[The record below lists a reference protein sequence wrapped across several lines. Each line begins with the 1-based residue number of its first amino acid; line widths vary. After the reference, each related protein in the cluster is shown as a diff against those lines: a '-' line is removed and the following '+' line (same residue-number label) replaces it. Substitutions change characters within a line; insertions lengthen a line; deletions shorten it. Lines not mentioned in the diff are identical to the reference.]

1 MKKSGRLTWSLRW
14 MFRRAAK
21 KKRFRVCMSSIV
33 SGLEALVA
41 CDILLSLS
49 LFFPLL
55 EMPGSL
61 FFSSLS
67 LSISCYSFLVYK
79 LHRCQ
84 D

>member
-49 LFFPLL
+49 LFSPPRDAW
-55 EMPGSL
+55 EPVL
-61 FFSSLS
+61 FLS
-67 LSISCYSFLVYK
+67 LSFHLVLLFSCL
-79 LHRCQ
+79 
-84 D
+84 

>member
-1 MKKSGRLTWSLRW
+1 

-49 LFFPLL
+49 LFSPPRDAW
-55 EMPGSL
+55 EPVL
-61 FFSSLS
+61 FLS
-67 LSISCYSFLVYK
+67 LSFHLVLLFSCL
-79 LHRCQ
+79 
-84 D
+84 

>member
-1 MKKSGRLTWSLRW
+1 

-49 LFFPLL
+49 FFPPRDAW
-55 EMPGSL
+55 EPVL
-61 FFSSLS
+61 FLS
-67 LSISCYSFLVYK
+67 LSFHLVLLFSCL
-79 LHRCQ
+79 
-84 D
+84 